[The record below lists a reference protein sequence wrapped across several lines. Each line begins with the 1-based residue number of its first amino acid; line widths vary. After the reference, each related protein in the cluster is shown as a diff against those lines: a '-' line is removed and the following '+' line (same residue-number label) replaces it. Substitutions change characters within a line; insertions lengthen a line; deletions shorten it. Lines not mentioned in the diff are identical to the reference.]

1 MKKLLVLLFSFS
13 ILIAPTIKAET
24 VLYCKSELVTGFA
37 NVDGKWKTANF
48 APKRFTIKFNDNF
61 SRIEGGLPAS
71 SPMEC
76 DVPFD
81 ASPNVIHCVSPNF
94 NRSTMR
100 YNMKTKRF
108 VHYFNPSRGYISNST
123 DTDLLYA
130 GTCEIF

>member
-1 MKKLLVLLFSFS
+1 MKKIILLLLTFGILFASS
-13 ILIAPTIKAET
+13 INAET
-24 VLYCKSELVTGFA
+24 VLYCKSELATGFA
-37 NVDGKWKTANF
+37 KVDGKWKIGNF
-48 APKRFTIKFNDNF
+48 APARFTIKFNDNF
-61 SRIEGGLPAS
+61 SRIEGGLPES

-81 ASPNVIHCVSPNF
+81 SLTNVIHCVSTNY

-100 YNMKTKRF
+100 YDIESKRF
-108 VHYFNPSRGYISNST
+108 VHYFNPARGYISSSA